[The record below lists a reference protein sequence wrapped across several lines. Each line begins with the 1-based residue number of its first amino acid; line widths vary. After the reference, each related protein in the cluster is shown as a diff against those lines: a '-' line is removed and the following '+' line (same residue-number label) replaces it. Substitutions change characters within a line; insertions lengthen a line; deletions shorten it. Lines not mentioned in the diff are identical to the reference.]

1 MKQALGEKA
10 FTIIEVLVV
19 TAIIMVLASMALV
32 GFTRAQKRAETLQC
46 MNNLR
51 QLGTVII
58 QYSIHQGG
66 GVLPD
71 FSIRGGRSR
80 EQWVWALDYINEE
93 DRYYAVQ
100 DQTKI
105 LPPRKAPAV
114 LRCPADVQLF
124 VNSQSI
130 LTSYWMHPEN
140 TYKRLA
146 SITNQDTRVVGF
158 EGDALYTTACCGCR
172 FHIARPPNEVSPTHS
187 GGGHV
192 LFLDGTV
199 RYFDDPDERTR
210 EALEIMSGWDPEEMK
225 FKFQW

>member
-1 MKQALGEKA
+1 LKRGPARKA
-10 FTIIEVLVV
+10 FTIVELMVV
-19 TAIIMVLASMALV
+19 IAIILVLASMAFV
-32 GFTRAQKRAETLQC
+32 GFTRAQRRAQAVQC

-51 QLGTVII
+51 QVGTVII

-66 GVLPD
+66 GWLPD

-80 EQWVWALDYINEE
+80 EQWVWALDYISEE

-124 VNSQSI
+124 VNSQSV

-140 TYKRLA
+140 SYKMVA
-146 SITNQDTRVVGF
+146 AITNQDRRLVGF
-158 EGDALYTTACCGCR
+158 EGDALYLTMNCGCR
-172 FHIARPPNEVSPTHS
+172 FHTAEPPREVSPTHF

-192 LFLDGTV
+192 LFLDGSV
-199 RYFDDPDERTR
+199 RYYDDPDQRKR
-210 EALEIMSGWDPEEMK
+210 EALEIMSGWDPQELK
-225 FKFQW
+225 AKFQW